1 MNVLELVQAIKD
13 EHDSTGAGYYKTYIL
28 DDVVVKVYENKDC
41 HEADVQKH
49 EELDRSR
56 LLPKMI
62 TEFYHNEKWYLVVE
76 KIVCF
81 DVEVRKAGAR
91 HSHTD
96 RDEYHEAYYDAM
108 DEVSRDLSDE
118 IGEYEHK
125 LYKKGYWVQDPH
137 GGNFG
142 RFADGKL
149 ACLDEGALRKRW

>member
-13 EHDSTGAGYYKTYIL
+13 EHDSTGAGYYQTYVL
-28 DDVVVKVYENKDC
+28 DDIVVKVYEDKDS

-49 EELDRSR
+49 EDLDRSR

-62 TEFYHNEKWYLVVE
+62 AEFYHSGKWYLVVE
-76 KIVCF
+76 KIACF
-81 DVEVRKAGAR
+81 DVEVRKTGAR
-91 HSHTD
+91 HNRIT
-96 RDEYHEAYYDAM
+96 RDELHEAYYDAM
-108 DEVSRDLSDE
+108 YAVRNSLHDELE
-118 IGEYEHK
+118 KYENK
-125 LYKKGYWVQDPH
+125 LFKKGYWVQDPH